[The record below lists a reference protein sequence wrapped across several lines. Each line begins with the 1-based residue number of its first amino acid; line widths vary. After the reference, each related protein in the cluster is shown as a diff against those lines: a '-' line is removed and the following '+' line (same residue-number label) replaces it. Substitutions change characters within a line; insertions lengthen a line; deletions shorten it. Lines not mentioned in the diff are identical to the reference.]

1 MDNHVYTFKFITKDD
16 AIDFINSI
24 KKVVDLYDQITL
36 SELEELA
43 DYVNYDFT
51 HRKIIWHRSDLYDDL
66 GTHPYMVI
74 TQIDNEYA
82 VVLPTPKHATNPSG
96 KVHSTEPVAVDGIA
110 VENNP
115 KSPQPVSI
123 TVNAAEFSE
132 DLFLQAIRE
141 VVESATKIKDRDIL
155 INIIRA

>member
-1 MDNHVYTFKFITKDD
+1 MDNHIYTFKFITKDD

-24 KKVVDLYDQITL
+24 REVVDVYDQITL
-36 SELEELA
+36 SELEEIA

-51 HRKIIWHRSDLYDDL
+51 HRKIIWRRSDLYDHQ
-66 GTHPYMVI
+66 GIRPYI
-74 TQIDNEYA
+74 LPTPTLNTYE
-82 VVLPTPKHATNPSG
+82 VVLPEPGINPTG
-96 KVHSTEPVAVDGIA
+96 KVYSTEPVAVDGIH

-115 KSPQPVSI
+115 KSPQPISI

-132 DLFLQAIRE
+132 DLFLQTIRE
-141 VVESATKIKDRDIL
+141 VVESAAKIKDRDIL